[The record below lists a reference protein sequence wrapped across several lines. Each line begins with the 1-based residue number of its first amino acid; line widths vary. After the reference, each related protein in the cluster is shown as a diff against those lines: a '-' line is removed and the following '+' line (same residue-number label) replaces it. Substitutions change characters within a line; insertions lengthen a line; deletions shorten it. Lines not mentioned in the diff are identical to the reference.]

1 MHLRPAKGTQLF
13 SKNSF
18 KMFSQKML
26 VCPLCLKNRRRL
38 ATECKV
44 NFDINETV
52 NFDVI

>member
-1 MHLRPAKGTQLF
+1 
-13 SKNSF
+13 
-18 KMFSQKML
+18 ML

-52 NFDVI
+52 NFDVIWATSRPQIVMILNKFLG